1 MHAAFENANTWGCS
15 PVLTN
20 FEARPKVQKLKELS
34 WGKESKKSKKVIQRG
49 QTSSKFPHEQA
60 AVDRTVDENKG
71 CWSSAWEHQGV
82 AKRCWCVVTAGYG
95 DARPAVSPGPGHA
108 GTGAAR
114 TGPGRLELRPRARR
128 AGVGARGTRRASG
141 VGGGGGGGG
150 ASSRSGLER
159 GVRRVKRSGGEE
171 MGRTR
176 AWAPR
181 PLPGEAT
188 WAPSVLAREGLLACF
203 SRKLGD

>member
-1 MHAAFENANTWGCS
+1 M
-15 PVLTN
+15 LTN

-34 WGKESKKSKKVIQRG
+34 WGKESNKSKKVIQRG
-49 QTSSKFPHEQA
+49 QTSTKFPHEPA
-60 AVDRTVDENKG
+60 AVDRTVNENEG

-82 AKRCWCVVTAGYG
+82 TKHCSCVVTTGYG
-95 DARPAVSPGPGHA
+95 DARPAVSPGLGRA

-114 TGPGRLELRPRARR
+114 TGTGRLELRPRERR
-128 AGVGARGTRRASG
+128 GEVGARGTRRASG
-141 VGGGGGGGG
+141 VGGGGS
-150 ASSRSGLER
+150 SSRSGLER
-159 GVRRVKRSGGEE
+159 GVRRVKGSGGEK

-188 WAPSVLAREGLLACF
+188 WAPSVLARERLLACF
-203 SRKLGD
+203 SRELGD